1 MNAPLPHDATPP
13 TLADVA
19 ERAGVSL
26 KTASRA
32 INGEPHV
39 ADATRQKVARA
50 ASELGFQ
57 LNSMASLLKR
67 GIRSNFIGLVT
78 GDLANPFYSS
88 LAKGVE
94 RELRSKGLQLVVSS
108 TDENAERERTLVDE
122 MVARQVRALIVV
134 STLEAGD
141 RLQGA
146 QDRGIPVVFVDRP
159 ASDVTADSVVLDNRE
174 GARLAVEHLA
184 RHGHR
189 RIGFVGDF
197 SRLPTHRQRLDGFL
211 DAMAAVGVAAD
222 DARRLVREDL
232 HDAAGARGATLDLL
246 ASADPPTALFTS
258 NNRVTIGALTAF
270 RDLAGESVPPALVGF
285 DDFDLADVLGV
296 TVVDHDPVDMG
307 ARAARL
313 VLAALDSREPAR
325 GVAEVLPVRLIERG
339 SGERAPG
346 VDWR

>member
-1 MNAPLPHDATPP
+1 VPSSTSHAT
-13 TLADVA
+13 LVDVA

-39 ADATRQKVARA
+39 AEATRQKVMRA
-50 ASELGFQ
+50 ADELGFQ

-78 GDLANPFYSS
+78 GDLGNPFYSA

-94 RELRSKGLQLVVSS
+94 RELRAEGLQLVISS
-108 TDENAERERTLVDE
+108 TDESGARERALIDE

-134 STLEAGD
+134 STLESSDSLA
-141 RLQGA
+141 RA
-146 QDRGIPVVFVDRP
+146 QERGIPVVFVDRP
-159 ASDVTADSVVLDNRE
+159 STDLTADSVVLDNRA
-174 GARLAVEHLA
+174 GARMAVQHLIDA
-184 RHGHR
+184 GHR
-189 RIGFVGDF
+189 RIAFIGDY
-197 SRLPTHRQRLDGFL
+197 SRLPTHQQRLDGYL
-211 DAMAAVGVAAD
+211 DAMAAGAAGT
-222 DARRLVREDL
+222 AGSRTAPPLVREEL
-232 HDAAGARGATLDLL
+232 HDAASGRTAAQELLSLDE
-246 ASADPPTALFTS
+246 PPTAFFTS

-270 RDLAGESVPPALVGF
+270 RGRPIAPALVGF

-296 TVVDHDPVDMG
+296 TVVSHDPVDMG

-313 VLAALDSREPAR
+313 ALETLASRTPR
-325 GVAEVLPVRLIERG
+325 GDAMVLPVQLIARG
-339 SGERAPG
+339 SGEAAPG

>member
-1 MNAPLPHDATPP
+1 V
-13 TLADVA
+13 DVA

-32 INGEPHV
+32 VNGEPHV
-39 ADATRQKVARA
+39 AEATRQKVSRA
-50 ASELGFQ
+50 ADELGFQ

-94 RELRSKGLQLVVSS
+94 RELRSQGLQLVVSS
-108 TDENAERERTLVDE
+108 TDENADRERALVDE

-134 STLEAGD
+134 STLEASD
-141 RLQGA
+141 ALVSA

-159 ASDVTADSVVLDNRE
+159 STDLQADSVVLDNRQ
-174 GARLAVEHLA
+174 GARDAVLHLLA
-184 RHGHR
+184 HGHR
-189 RIGFVGDF
+189 RVGFVGDF
-197 SRLPTHRQRLDGFL
+197 SRLPTHRQRLDGYL
-211 DAMAAVGVAAD
+211 EAMATVGVGPD
-222 DARRLVREDL
+222 EARATVREDL
-232 HDAAGARGATLDLL
+232 HDAAGARGAVLDLL
-246 ASADPPTALFTS
+246 RSAEPPTALFTS

-270 RDLAGESVPPALVGF
+270 RALSGPAPALVGF

-296 TVVDHDPVDMG
+296 SVVSHDPVDMG
-307 ARAARL
+307 ARAATL
-313 VLAALDSREPAR
+313 ALDALATRAPR
-325 GVAEVLPVRLIERG
+325 GDSVVLPVKLIQRG
-339 SGERAPG
+339 SGEAAPG